1 MLDKSGSSSGR
12 SAVRKAAPK
21 NGVPQNGGLENGAQA
36 SAVRASLN
44 YVTDTEPGIR
54 RLRSGKG
61 FSYKG
66 PDGRIVDGEALARIK
81 ALAIPPAWTD
91 VWISPDADGH
101 IQATGRD
108 QRGRKQYRYHPHWAE
123 ERDGVKYS
131 SLIAFAESLPELRRQ
146 IDVDLRRH
154 GLPLERVVA
163 AIVWLLDN
171 TMIRVGNAAYARYN
185 RSFGLTT
192 LRDRHVDIKGSSLR
206 FAFIGKSG
214 KEWRLKLVDRRI
226 AKVVRGAQD
235 LPGQKLFQYLDE
247 DGNRHPVRSDDV
259 NRYIRENAGAEFS
272 SKHFRTWGGTIHAA
286 SLFAQTE
293 RPESQAQQK
302 RVMNNVIDKVAERL
316 GNTRA
321 VCRQCYIHPEVFR
334 AWSEGR
340 LLDEMADAN
349 KGKRSIAGLDDEEAL
364 VLRWLKARE
373 G

>member
-1 MLDKSGSSSGR
+1 MLDKSESPSGR
-12 SAVRKAAPK
+12 LAAISGNASK
-21 NGVPQNGGLENGAQA
+21 NGAPRNGGEA
-36 SAVRASLN
+36 SADRASLT
-44 YVTDTEPGIR
+44 YVSDAEPGIR
-54 RLRSGKG
+54 RVRAGKG

-66 PDGRIVDGEALARIK
+66 PNRRAVSEDAVARIR

-91 VWISPDADGH
+91 VWISPDANGH

-108 QRGRKQYRYHPHWAE
+108 QRGRKQYRYHAQWAE

-146 IDVDLRRH
+146 IDADLRRH

-163 AIVWLLDN
+163 AVVWLLDN
-171 TMIRVGNAAYARYN
+171 TMIRVGNAAYARDN
-185 RSFGLTT
+185 NSFGLTT

-206 FAFIGKSG
+206 FAFKGKSG
-214 KEWRLKLVDRRI
+214 KEWKLKLVDRRI
-226 AKVVRGAQD
+226 ARIVRGAQD

-247 DGNRHPVRSDDV
+247 DGNRRPIRSDDV
-259 NRYIRENAGAEFS
+259 NRYIRDAAGADFS

-302 RVMNNVIDKVAERL
+302 RVINGVVDKVAERL

-321 VCRQCYIHPEVFR
+321 VCRKCYIHPQVFD

-340 LLDEMADAN
+340 LLGEMADAN
-349 KGKRSIAGLDDEEAL
+349 RRKRSIQGLDDEEAL